1 MLKLIAPLLL
11 LAPLTVSAQTP
22 PAPQLVPV
30 LNLAAA
36 PKVDGELGEWGSDG
50 WVKVPVKPALE
61 REDRAKY
68 GLDPA
73 GERNTTG
80 KLTVELKA
88 GVAAG
93 RLYIAVRYPDDGA
106 DTQHKEWS
114 WRGEKY
120 QRENQLEDMFAVRFH
135 LAGDFD
141 RTMLS
146 TKDYKVDV
154 WLWSAARTNP
164 AGVAEDMTHHITTKV
179 QESAAE
185 YQVKDGPVIYISK
198 RRDEGSAPYEMLPR
212 PKENKGDKLPSFEIG
227 KPAGSAAD
235 VAAKGVWKAGYW
247 RLEFGRALI
256 TGNADDVAF
265 KPGTRLNG
273 QIAVFNKA
281 AAEHKSVSEPLLFD
295 FSAVK

>member
-1 MLKLIAPLLL
+1 MLKAIVPLLL
-11 LAPLTVSAQTP
+11 LAPLGVSAQLPPTP
-22 PAPQLVPV
+22 QIVPV
-30 LNLAAA
+30 VNLAAA
-36 PKVDGELGEWGSDG
+36 PTVDGELGEWGGDG

-61 REDRAKY
+61 RDERARY

-80 KLTVELKA
+80 NLTVEMKA

-93 RLYIAVRYPDDGA
+93 RLYLAVRYADDAA

-114 WRGEKY
+114 WRGDKY

-135 LAGDFD
+135 LAGDYD
-141 RTMLS
+141 RSMLAA
-146 TKDYKVDV
+146 KDYRVDV

-164 AGVAEDMTHHITTKV
+164 LGVAEDMTHHVTTKM

-185 YQVKDGPVIYISK
+185 YQIKDGPVVYISK
-198 RRDEGSAPYEMLPR
+198 RRDDGSAPYEMLPR
-212 PKENKGDKLPSFEIG
+212 PKEQKGDRLPSFGPG
-227 KPAGSAAD
+227 KPRGSAAD
-235 VAAKGVWKAGYW
+235 VAAKGVWKTGRW
-247 RLEFGRALI
+247 QLEFGRALD
-256 TGNADDVAF
+256 TGNADDAQF
-265 KPGTRLNG
+265 KPGDRIAG

-281 AAEHKSVSEPLLFD
+281 AAEHKSVSEPLQFD